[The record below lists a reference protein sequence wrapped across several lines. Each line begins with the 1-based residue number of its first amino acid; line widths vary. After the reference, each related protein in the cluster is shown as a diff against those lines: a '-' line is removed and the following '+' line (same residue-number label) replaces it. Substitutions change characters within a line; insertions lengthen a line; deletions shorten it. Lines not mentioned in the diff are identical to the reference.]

1 MSELMD
7 PAGTSSSATTSAA
20 APVAAAGLSTGT
32 SAGGATDRVFL
43 RKASGLIK
51 TAGATDVFIF
61 NIGTISIGIGIGGLL
76 LYGPAIYPGGNLVLG
91 SALACVMMALV
102 AGGMIAWTLTIP
114 RSGGI
119 YAFGSRA
126 LPPWLAFGASFVECV
141 CWLFLLSL
149 GAYWITTMGLAPM
162 FTVLGAMT
170 GHHWLESI
178 GTTLTHKWV
187 IFLVSGSSLVLAG
200 AILASGMKR
209 FFLSQKIV
217 FTVAIVGSLL
227 LIVALLVGS
236 RGTFSSNLHSYFGVT
251 YDGVVRSAH
260 RAGWENPGFS
270 LKQTILASNW
280 VFLPLIGAAY
290 SIAIGGE
297 IKSATKAQPYGMLGA
312 IAISLLVWIVTM
324 GLSTHV
330 FGYDF
335 LGSIGYNSINGVG
348 QSTPTTPWI
357 PLLVGVLTGSPIVTV
372 IVSLSF
378 VCWIWMWV
386 PAMQA
391 YVERAMV
398 AWAFDR
404 VAPAPWGKVSDRY
417 RTPVVSIAWVTGL
430 SLITLAC
437 ITWISYFSTLVIF
450 IEIAL
455 LAWGLV
461 LGAGVFFPYT
471 RPHMYEK
478 SPIANKKVF
487 GLPLMTVLCGL
498 GCIGATFY
506 FFTLFFD
513 NFAAGHDPVRLAIM
527 GATLVSGVLFFGV
540 MKQIRAAQGVDVNLA
555 FREIPVE

>member
-1 MSELMD
+1 MSELID
-7 PAGTSSSATTSAA
+7 PVGATPKNETPA
-20 APVAAAGLSTGT
+20 APASAAGLSTGT
-32 SAGGATDRVFL
+32 SAGSGSDRVFL

-76 LYGPAIYPGGNLVLG
+76 LYGPAIYPGGNLLVG

-119 YAFGSRA
+119 YPFGSRA

-170 GHHWLESI
+170 HHKWIEDI
-178 GTTLTHKWV
+178 GTGLTHKGV
-187 IFLVSGSSLVLAG
+187 IFAVSGTAIVLAG

-217 FTVAIVGSLL
+217 FTVAIAGSLL
-227 LIVALLVGS
+227 LIVALLFGS
-236 RGTFSSNLHSYFGVT
+236 RATFSSHLSSYFGIT

-260 RAGWENPGFS
+260 KAGWADPGFS

-297 IKSATKAQPYGMLGA
+297 IKSATKAQPYGMIGA
-312 IAISLLVWIVTM
+312 IAVSLLVWIVTM
-324 GLSTHV
+324 GLATHV
-330 FGYDF
+330 FGYEF
-335 LGSIGYNSINGVG
+335 LGSIGNNSVNGVG
-348 QSTPTTPWI
+348 QATPTTPWI
-357 PLLVGVLTGSPIVTV
+357 PLLVGVLTGSPILTIV
-372 IVSLSF
+372 VSLSF

-404 VAPAPWGKVSDRY
+404 VSPASWGKVSDRY

-430 SLITLAC
+430 SLVTLAC

-478 SPIANKKVF
+478 SPIANKKVL

-498 GCIGATFY
+498 GCVGATFY

-527 GATLVSGVLFFGV
+527 AATLVSGVLFFGV
-540 MKQIRAAQGVDVNLA
+540 MKQIRASQGVDVNLA